1 MLHATKLLHVSRH
14 WNVAATAID
23 EDNDER
29 QMLLD
34 RLEAKGRLTGL
45 RAMTPDAVRRLVSRW
60 FVCGLFAAG
69 LILSLSVGRS
79 L

>member
-14 WNVAATAID
+14 WNVAATAVD
-23 EDNDER
+23 EDNDAR

-45 RAMTPDAVRRLVSRW
+45 RAMTPDATRRLVARW
-60 FVCGLFAAG
+60 FVYGLFAAG
-69 LILSLSVGRS
+69 VILSLSVGRP

>member
-14 WNVAATAID
+14 WDVAATAID

-45 RAMTPDAVRRLVSRW
+45 RAMPPDAMRRRVSRW
-60 FVCGLFAAG
+60 FVYGLFAAG
-69 LILSLSVGRS
+69 VILSLSAGRP